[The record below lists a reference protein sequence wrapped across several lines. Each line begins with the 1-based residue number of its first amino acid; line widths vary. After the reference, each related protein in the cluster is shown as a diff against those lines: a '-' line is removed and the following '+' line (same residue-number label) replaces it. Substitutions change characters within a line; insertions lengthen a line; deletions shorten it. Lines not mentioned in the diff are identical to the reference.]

1 MPPLSISSIDH
12 FVLTVRSIPA
22 TVEFYTKV
30 MGMKAQ
36 AFRSPSSSTIERHA
50 LIFGPHKINLHQAG
64 AEFEPKAAVPAPGSA
79 DLCFLTETPV
89 QDALEAVKAH
99 GIEILEK
106 GAVVDRTGA
115 RGPIR
120 SFYFRDPDGNLIE

>member
-1 MPPLSISSIDH
+1 MRGELGLNSDFAMP
-12 FVLTVRSIPA
+12 TVPRSL
-22 TVEFYTKV
+22 
-30 MGMKAQ
+30 
-36 AFRSPSSSTIERHA
+36 PSSFFFTR
-50 LIFGPHKINLHQAG
+50 AG

-120 SFYFRDPDGNLIE
+120 SFYFRDPDGNLIEVSNYAKTE